1 MNKLF
6 TEDFFRQYNTK
17 SLNESQQRELRYFSL
32 RASSILDE
40 KFDIFLSYNI
50 SDKLVVEGIYYY
62 LSYLGYKVYLDFKID
77 PDLDRNNVTKQTAE
91 RIRKRLNNSRSLIFA
106 ASQGAALSKWMTWE
120 LGVVDG
126 HTSKCMLLPVSKGY
140 ETVYNKQEYLK
151 LYSVLC
157 LTDYNRIK
165 VEDTSGIERE
175 LRTIISPSM

>member
-32 RASSILDE
+32 KASSVLDE

-77 PDLDRNNVTKQTAE
+77 PDLDRNNVAKQT
-91 RIRKRLNNSRSLIFA
+91 K
-106 ASQGAALSKWMTWE
+106 
-120 LGVVDG
+120 
-126 HTSKCMLLPVSKGY
+126 
-140 ETVYNKQEYLK
+140 
-151 LYSVLC
+151 
-157 LTDYNRIK
+157 
-165 VEDTSGIERE
+165 
-175 LRTIISPSM
+175 